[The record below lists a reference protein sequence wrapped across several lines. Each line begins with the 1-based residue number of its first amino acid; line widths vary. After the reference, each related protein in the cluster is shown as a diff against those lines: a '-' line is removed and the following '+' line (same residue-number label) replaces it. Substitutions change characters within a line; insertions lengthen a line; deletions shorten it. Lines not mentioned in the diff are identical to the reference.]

1 MRGNHYQEALG
12 QYDGQVPT
20 PFAVYRPPVLGGF
33 VGALA
38 AFMLGVCAADGG
50 SRFYGQLIDRKA
62 ALKAEED
69 SILAAAEAA
78 GSVLTAEQR
87 VRLKAIDTEFEAL
100 AADIGRE
107 EARRERERSAPAAD
121 ASASRTVIETIA
133 MSPSDKAPTPFKSLG
148 EQLQAV
154 RQAAVNKQTGLAPD
168 NRLAILMDYEQAVQK
183 AAGPSGASESVGS
196 DGGFLVQ
203 TDISNEL
210 LANTYDTGKLTRL
223 ARHIPIGPNSNGV
236 TINVIDETS
245 RATGSRWGGV
255 QAYWV
260 AEGASL
266 TASRPKFK
274 PLRMQLGK
282 LIGLFYPTDELLSD
296 AVALTAVADEAF
308 TEEFGFQ
315 LDDAMVEGTGAG
327 IPLGVLNSG
336 GLVTVAKETGQAAGT
351 LVAENFMK
359 MYPRMK
365 SSSLDRAAWYINQ
378 ECWPQI
384 FQLAQVIGTG
394 GIPLYVPAGQ
404 FSSAPNGSILGRPI
418 VPIEQASAIGTVG
431 DVIFADWNEY
441 VIIEKG
447 GIVQASSIHVLF
459 LTDEMTF
466 RWTLRTNGQPRRNNV
481 ITPFKGSNSVSPF
494 VALAT
499 R

>member
-1 MRGNHYQEALG
+1 MRGNHWQEALG
-12 QYDGQVPT
+12 QYEGSIPT
-20 PFAVYRPPVLGGF
+20 PFAVYRPPIMGGF
-33 VGALA
+33 VGEML
-38 AFMLGVCAADGG
+38 AFMLGVCSADGG
-50 SRFYGQLIDRKA
+50 SRFYGQLLDAKSK
-62 ALKAEED
+62 LTAEEKT
-69 SILAAAEAA
+69 IIAAAEAA
-78 GSVLTAEQR
+78 GGTMTAEQR
-87 VRLKAIDTEFEAL
+87 DRLKAIDGEYETL
-100 AADIGRE
+100 AADIARE
-107 EARRERERSAPAAD
+107 EARRERERTAPAAD
-121 ASASRTVIETIA
+121 ASASRTIIETVA
-133 MSPSDKAPTPFKSLG
+133 ANPSDKAPTPFRSLG

-154 RQAAVNKQTGLAPD
+154 HSAAIAKQTGLAPD
-168 NRLAILMDYEQAVQK
+168 PRLAVLMDYERAVQK
-183 AAGPSGASESVGS
+183 SAGPSGASESVGA

-203 TDISNEL
+203 TDFSNEL
-210 LANTYDTGKLTRL
+210 LDNTYDTGKLTRL
-223 ARHIPIGPNSNGV
+223 ARHVPIGPNSNGI

-282 LIGLFYPTDELLSD
+282 LIGLFYPTDELLQD

-336 GLVTVAKETGQAAGT
+336 GLISVAKETGQAAAT
-351 LVAENFMK
+351 LVAENFLK

-365 SSSLDRAAWYINQ
+365 SSSLDKAAWYINQ

-384 FQLAQVIGTG
+384 FQLAQAIGTG
-394 GIPLYVPAGQ
+394 GVPLYVPAGQ
-404 FSSAPNGSILGRPI
+404 FSSAPNGSILGRPV
-418 VPIEQASAIGTVG
+418 VPIEQCSAIGTVG
-431 DVIFADWNEY
+431 DVIFADWHEY

-447 GIVQASSIHVLF
+447 GISQASSIHVLF
-459 LTDEMTF
+459 LTDEMTY

-481 ITPFKGSNSVSPF
+481 ITPFKGSNTVSPF
-494 VALAT
+494 VTLAA